1 MDIFFTINRYDRDG
15 DLIDNGIFLHFD
27 ETIIKVAETIE
38 EYDKIINHVISIK
51 KEIIEEGH
59 LEELNG

>member
-38 EYDKIINHVISIK
+38 EYDKVINHVISIK

>member
-1 MDIFFTINRYDRDG
+1 VDIFFTINRYDRDG

-38 EYDKIINHVISIK
+38 EYDKVINHVISIK